1 MHSQAAIGLGT
12 NLGDRWANLHKA
24 LQWLET
30 TVAPPIA
37 ASSVWESEPWGYAGQ
52 HHYLNQVVLLRT
64 DLEPQ
69 ALLRILLG
77 IEKQMGR
84 DRQSEGVTVDR
95 IIDLDL
101 LALDGQV
108 HPVQDPQRS
117 DPQGLVLPHPR
128 LALRRFVLLP
138 LLEVWPNWVHPVLG
152 QNVAEMLHH
161 CPDESS
167 PYRYEPTGVHT
178 ETLA

>member
-1 MHSQAAIGLGT
+1 MHRQAAIGLGT

-37 ASSVWESEPWGYAGQ
+37 ASSVWESEPWGYEGQ
-52 HHYLNQVVLLRT
+52 HRYLNQVVLLRT

-69 ALLRILLG
+69 ALLRFLLG

-84 DRQSEGVTVDR
+84 DRRSEGATVDR

-101 LALDGQV
+101 LALEGQV
-108 HPVQDPQRS
+108 EHGS
-117 DPQGLVLPHPR
+117 DPRGLVLPHPR
-128 LALRRFVLLP
+128 LELRRFVLLP
-138 LLEVWPNWVHPVLG
+138 LLEVWPTWVHPVLG
-152 QNVAEMLHH
+152 QDVATMLQH
-161 CPDESS
+161 CPDASS
-167 PYRYEPTGVHT
+167 PVPYEPKRAYT